1 MGYERS
7 RTVFAA
13 GRFHSTV
20 GACENLL
27 EAGQRILVLK
37 ILGGVRHIAV
47 VALHCVRLPE

>member
-20 GACENLL
+20 DACENLL
-27 EAGQRILVLK
+27 EAGQRFVFK

-47 VALHCVRLPE
+47 VALHYIRIPE